1 MGRGKRLFLLVGF
14 SAVAAL
20 LGACHSIEDDS
31 KAEWPQWRG
40 PNRDGI
46 SQESG
51 LLKSWPEG
59 GPKVL
64 WRIPV
69 GEGFS
74 GISVSSGRAY
84 TMFAEGDDEFVVCL
98 DASNGKEIWRLRS
111 GSKFKEGHGNGPR
124 STPTVDGDRVFAL
137 GAKGRL
143 YALDVRSGE
152 KMWEHDFVKEFG
164 SHVPP
169 WGFSTSPLVEGD
181 LLLVEVGGDPGKSVV
196 AFDKKNG
203 RVVWTSH
210 TDKPAYSS
218 PIAITSNEI
227 RQIVFLTSKTLLSVS
242 PKDGQVYWTYPWLVH
257 DGINVATPIFVPEDK
272 IFISASYDH
281 GAVLLKM
288 KAADDTMGVEEI
300 WRSRVMKNHFNSSV
314 LHRNYL
320 YGFDN
325 AILKCIEASTGEEQW
340 AWRGFGKGSLTLAD
354 GHLII
359 LGEKGKL
366 ALAEASTEAD
376 REKSSAQVLEGR
388 CWTVPTLADGKLY
401 VRNQEEMVC
410 LNMIGTI

>member
-1 MGRGKRLFLLVGF
+1 MIGVELDVSREGASVGRGKRLFLLVGF

-64 WRIPV
+64 LRIPV

-181 LLLVEVGGDPGKSVV
+181 LLLVEVGGDPGKI
-196 AFDKKNG
+196 G
-203 RVVWTSH
+203 
-210 TDKPAYSS
+210 
-218 PIAITSNEI
+218 
-227 RQIVFLTSKTLLSVS
+227 
-242 PKDGQVYWTYPWLVH
+242 
-257 DGINVATPIFVPEDK
+257 
-272 IFISASYDH
+272 
-281 GAVLLKM
+281 
-288 KAADDTMGVEEI
+288 
-300 WRSRVMKNHFNSSV
+300 
-314 LHRNYL
+314 
-320 YGFDN
+320 
-325 AILKCIEASTGEEQW
+325 C
-340 AWRGFGKGSLTLAD
+340 
-354 GHLII
+354 
-359 LGEKGKL
+359 
-366 ALAEASTEAD
+366 
-376 REKSSAQVLEGR
+376 
-388 CWTVPTLADGKLY
+388 
-401 VRNQEEMVC
+401 C
-410 LNMIGTI
+410 L